1 MALMYKLYQN
11 MNKKSPYYE
20 NWYGRAV
27 SVGTVTTDQL
37 ADTIEANCTVKR
49 ADILAVLSELV
60 VTMRNELQN
69 SKRVKIDRLGTFKL
83 AITTSRS
90 ATAKG
95 FSVSEN
101 LRNIRVLFQPELKV
115 GKDGTRVRSLVNGCQ
130 VMELPFNNVVKTA
143 AGEQDQE

>member
-11 MNKKSPYYE
+11 NNKKSPYYE

-27 SVGTVTTDQL
+27 SVGTVTT
-37 ADTIEANCTVKR
+37 NCTVKR
-49 ADILAVLSELV
+49 SDILAVISELV

-95 FSVSEN
+95 FTVSEN
-101 LRNIRVLFQPELKV
+101 LKNIRVLFQPELKV

-130 VMELPFNNVVKTA
+130 VTELPFNNVVKEP
-143 AGEQDQE
+143 AGEQDNG